1 MLLCTIV
8 PSSEFI
14 VCDAD
19 GNNIVTAAYA
29 TFVLQKSM
37 IDTFDLPIQNKTSDW
52 FKYVD
57 VDEDGNITAKDAA
70 YIFQK
75 TLTGIF
81 EVKYGSS

>member
-1 MLLCTIV
+1 
-8 PSSEFI
+8 
-14 VCDAD
+14 
-19 GNNIVTAAYA
+19 
-29 TFVLQKSM
+29 M

-70 YIFQK
+70 YLFQK